1 MILKLIKATT
11 AASAAA
17 WSALWTFP
25 SILLSAFVIAWAA
38 EAAQFLMAQ
47 GLALAILA
55 WLQTLP
61 EFAVEAV
68 IAWQA
73 GKDPSQTHLAIA
85 NFTGSLR
92 LLVGLGWPMI
102 YFVAAAFGWKRERKF
117 ISVELDAE
125 HSVEVFGLFLPIA
138 YFTFIWWKGTL
149 SIWDSIPLTA
159 SYVLYLFILWK
170 IPPRDD
176 AGEALEDLGVIPR
189 TILKMPPKRRNASI
203 WILFIAGGAILFFA
217 AHPFL
222 NSMLAIATSLGVS
235 TFVFVQWVAP
245 FLSEFPEKLSAFY
258 WARKVKTANVALMN
272 MVSSNINQWSI
283 LSAMIPV
290 LFVVSAGT
298 VKPLVFDGLQR
309 HEILLT
315 ILQSFLGFL
324 LLLNLELRF
333 HEAVLL
339 FVLWLAQFLVPH
351 WRAAITLLYLA
362 WCSVEIVRILWR
374 RRVPLE
380 FVYFVI
386 PASMACLAAWRIE
399 PGVMKSGS
407 PGPKSTTSTPRAA
420 SSCARLSTCSV
431 GETWMSLTRR
441 VRRMGRFVVVVTRL
455 LRS

>member
-11 AASAAA
+11 AATAAA
-17 WSALWTFP
+17 WSAIWTFP
-25 SILLSAFVIAWAA
+25 SILLSAFIIAWAA
-38 EAAQFLMAQ
+38 EAAQFLISQ

-73 GKDPSQTHLAIA
+73 GKDPTKTHLAIA

-102 YFVAAAFGWKRERKF
+102 YFVAAAFGWKREKRF
-117 ISVELDAE
+117 ISVQLDAE

-149 SIWDSIPLTA
+149 SVWDALPLTA
-159 SYVLYLFILWK
+159 SYVLYLFTLWK
-170 IPPRDD
+170 IPPRNDEE
-176 AGEALEDLGVIPR
+176 EALEDLGIVPR
-189 TILKMPPKRRNASI
+189 TVLKMPPKRRNAAI
-203 WILFIAGGAILFFA
+203 WILFLAGGVILFFS

-222 NSMLAIATSLGVS
+222 DSMLAIATSLGVS

-258 WARKVKTANVALMN
+258 WARKVRTANVALMN

-290 LFVVSAGT
+290 LFVISAGSLR
-298 VKPLVFDGLQR
+298 PLQFDSFQR
-309 HEILLT
+309 NEILLT

-324 LLLNLELRF
+324 LLLNMELRF
-333 HEAVLL
+333 HEALIL
-339 FVLWLAQFLVPH
+339 FVLWVVQFTIPS
-351 WRAAITLLYLA
+351 WRGVM
-362 WCSVEIVRILWR
+362 VEIYLIWCGVELLKMLIR
-374 RRVPLE
+374 REKP
-380 FVYFVI
+380 
-386 PASMACLAAWRIE
+386 AAWIGLRE
-399 PGVMKSGS
+399 
-407 PGPKSTTSTPRAA
+407 TL
-420 SSCARLSTCSV
+420 AR
-431 GETWMSLTRR
+431 
-441 VRRMGRFVVVVTRL
+441 RFA
-455 LRS
+455 

>member
-1 MILKLIKATT
+1 MILKT
-11 AASAAA
+11 
-17 WSALWTFP
+17 SALSAIWTFP
-25 SILLSAFVIAWAA
+25 SILFSAFVIAWGA

-149 SIWDSIPLTA
+149 SIWDAIPLTA

-176 AGEALEDLGVIPR
+176 EEEALDDLGIIPR
-189 TILKMPPKRRNASI
+189 TILKLPPKRRNAAI
-203 WILFIAGGAILFFA
+203 WILFLAGGALLYFS

-222 NSMLAIATSLGVS
+222 NSMLAMAASLGVS

-258 WARKVKTANVALMN
+258 WARKVSTANVALMN

-283 LSAMIPV
+283 LSAMIPIV
-290 LFVVSAGT
+290 FVISAGR
-298 VKPLVFDGLQR
+298 VQPLVFTEFQR
-309 HEILLT
+309 QEIILT
-315 ILQSFLGFL
+315 IVQSFLGVL
-324 LLLNLELRF
+324 LLANLELKL
-333 HEAVLL
+333 HEAVVL
-339 FVLWLAQFLVPH
+339 FVFW
-351 WRAAITLLYLA
+351 
-362 WCSVEIVRILWR
+362 
-374 RRVPLE
+374 
-380 FVYFVI
+380 FVQ
-386 PASMACLAAWRIE
+386 
-399 PGVMKSGS
+399 
-407 PGPKSTTSTPRAA
+407 
-420 SSCARLSTCSV
+420 
-431 GETWMSLTRR
+431 
-441 VRRMGRFVVVVTRL
+441 FVVPSWREVMIYVYLGWCLIEIAL
-455 LRS
+455 LIARGSAQPAWHGLRRTFAEPVAAKS